1 MNWNREIIKMVNYT
15 LKERLMGISI
25 AVAIHLIIFLIV
37 YLTHK
42 Y

>member
-1 MNWNREIIKMVNYT
+1 MISYT
-15 LKERLMGISI
+15 WKERLTGISI